1 MRAIRIHAHG
11 PEDQLV
17 IDSISKPE
25 PSADEVLIRVK
36 TAALNHLDL
45 WVRKGIPGVPLPLTM
60 GSDAA
65 GVVEA
70 VGPLAA
76 RDFPFR
82 VGDEVLTVPIRSC
95 GHCYFCVNGQENLC
109 AQFHIPGE
117 SVQGTQAEWIA
128 VPARYVL
135 PKPKALSW
143 AEAAALPL
151 AALTAYHMLF
161 AKAQLSYGDRILI
174 YGASSGVGGMAVQ
187 MAKAVGAE
195 VFTTVGSDEKAE
207 RARQLGADHI
217 IHYKKEKIID
227 TVKEQTGGDGVDV
240 VFEHTGEKTWA
251 DSLRVLRKGGK
262 LVTCGA
268 TTGPFVRIDLRVLF
282 IKHQQLIGSTMG
294 TLNDM
299 HGVLKMVEKE
309 QLRPMVGKV
318 FPFKEIRQ
326 AHTFLAAGR
335 SFGKVVLNF
344 G

>member
-1 MRAIRIHAHG
+1 MKAIRIHAHG
-11 PEDQLV
+11 TEEQLV
-17 IDSISKPE
+17 VDSVSKPE
-25 PSADEVLIRVK
+25 PAADEVLIRVK

-45 WVRKGIPGVPLPLTM
+45 WVREGIPGVPLPLIM

-70 VGPLAA
+70 VGSLAA
-76 RDFPFR
+76 RDFPLK

-95 GHCYFCVNGQENLC
+95 GHCRFCVNGQENLC

-128 VPARYVL
+128 VPAKYVL
-135 PKPKALSW
+135 PKPDTLSW

-151 AALTAYHMLF
+151 AAMTAYQMLF
-161 AKAQLSYGDRILI
+161 AKAQLSYGDRILV
-174 YGASSGVGGMAVQ
+174 YGASGGVGSMAVQ

-207 RARQLGADHI
+207 LAKQIGADHI
-217 IHYKKEKIID
+217 IHYKKEKIAAVI
-227 TVKEQTGGDGVDV
+227 KERTAGAGVDV

-268 TTGPFVRIDLRVLF
+268 TTGPFVRIDLRALF

-299 HGVLKMVEKE
+299 HGVLKMVENGRLK
-309 QLRPMVGKV
+309 PVAGKV
-318 FPFKEIRQ
+318 FPFEEVRR

-335 SFGKVVLNF
+335 SFGKVILNF